1 MIGTKKTKVTIR
13 KPDNLDDLKR
23 MSAECHLGFD
33 PEVVRVILPYVNCYY
48 MGVEGEVEPPRREE
62 MPEAR
67 RWRRPWLS
75 ILFPEKTGISPPW
88 KWESIC
94 AICRELEKHY
104 GKNDEIKI

>member
-23 MSAECHLGFD
+23 MSTECHLGFD

-62 MPEAR
+62 MPERVYLA
-67 RWRRPWLS
+67 
-75 ILFPEKTGISPPW
+75 
-88 KWESIC
+88 
-94 AICRELEKHY
+94 Y
-104 GKNDEIKI
+104 G